1 MDNRT
6 KGLIALIGVGVI
18 AYTVGYHNGIRSMAR
33 EWSANTSADF
43 ATYLAARD
51 VIGKIIKPDDDST
64 K

>member
-6 KGLIALIGVGVI
+6 KGLVVIIGVGII
-18 AYTVGYHNGIRSMAR
+18 AYTVGYQNGVRSMAR
-33 EWSANTSADF
+33 EWSANVGTDF

-51 VIGKIIKPDDDST
+51 AIGKIIKPDDDSP